1 MLKSIF
7 EVFLVLGTLVAA
19 YHPHPRREPRAVT
32 HLVLGA
38 TLTAVG
44 RRGVPDN
51 VTQSLTS
58 SYAVTA
64 TRKSASATV
73 VDPATVSDRGW
84 PRLVIRR

>member
-1 MLKSIF
+1 VLKSIF

-51 VTQSLTS
+51 VT
-58 SYAVTA
+58 
-64 TRKSASATV
+64 
-73 VDPATVSDRGW
+73 
-84 PRLVIRR
+84 